1 MVFGRWQYTI
11 VSISLAVAL
20 GVGLAIGLVA
30 SEKDKLAI
38 ELGPDI
44 RPEAVHVHY
53 FLKGGFGGYGDFID
67 PTQAS
72 GKELFLPI
80 DRDGR
85 RATSLRAV
93 VYTKGCELATFA
105 LDPLPPG
112 PSRVRFECRK
122 LRTIHLRG
130 TVVGYPRPSEL
141 TVRLR
146 YLAFWSH
153 GFFGIMDG
161 PVLLLPIA
169 EVAPDQDGRFDVD
182 LPDFAN
188 DAVTESYKGQAEWSV
203 TAWKTGAND
212 QYWLNVDG
220 RESTGHGDLA
230 IQHEYPPRNQFTV
243 RPF

>member
-1 MVFGRWQYTI
+1 MHVYYSQY
-11 VSISLAVAL
+11 
-20 GVGLAIGLVA
+20 
-30 SEKDKLAI
+30 
-38 ELGPDI
+38 
-44 RPEAVHVHY
+44 
-53 FLKGGFGGYGDFID
+53 GGFGAYGGFTD

-72 GKELFLPI
+72 GRELFLPI

-93 VYTKGCELATFA
+93 VYTNGCELATFA
-105 LDPLPPG
+105 LDSLPPG
-112 PSRVRFECRK
+112 LNRVRFECRK

-130 TVVGYPRPSEL
+130 KAIGYPRPWDL

-153 GFFGIMDG
+153 SFFGISDG
-161 PVLLLPIA
+161 PILSFPIA

-188 DAVTESYKGQAEWSV
+188 DAVTKSYKGQAEWSV

-220 RESTGHGDLA
+220 
-230 IQHEYPPRNQFTV
+230 
-243 RPF
+243 